1 MVMRQLRALAD
12 REEGWLQVVRSMIDV
27 IPLDDP
33 LGPATISVLLDEC
46 PLPAKET
53 VVKLVQGMDLPKWTE
68 VKAGMPEARHRNI
81 AMVLGTLAD
90 KLAGPRCNDIFDQAI
105 LNYLVSNLVSSVT
118 LLPFYALLHCQS
130 AT

>member
-1 MVMRQLRALAD
+1 MRQLRAIAD

-53 VVKLVQGMDLPKWTE
+53 VVKLVEGMDLPKWTTTN
-68 VKAGMPEARHRNI
+68 KAGMAEARHRNI
-81 AMVLGTLAD
+81 VMVLGTLAD
-90 KLAGPRCNDIFDQAI
+90 KLAGPRCNDLFDQAI
-105 LNYLVSNLVSSVT
+105 LSYLMSNLV
-118 LLPFYALLHCQS
+118 
-130 AT
+130 